1 MPKQVQKPFLKKTE
15 ATKAM
20 MNKSWKIV
28 CDRFK
33 EMKEVQTEDGDDH
46 TAVPAALSPLLTQIN
61 QKITTAKNRM
71 ESNDFNLTDL
81 LNELPDDKVKGILLL
96 FENPEENFK
105 HKENKFVSE
114 DMLVSLACLLIGEM
128 EQLGTMYQAKQTRAR
143 ADILRTFLEA
153 YGKQFSKMRG
163 TDLIYNHHPF
173 VEGVKNLIQYRRGL
187 RRASAMARPDGEG
200 EEIPE
205 PSDERRC
212 AIM

>member
-1 MPKQVQKPFLKKTE
+1 
-15 ATKAM
+15 
-20 MNKSWKIV
+20 
-28 CDRFK
+28 
-33 EMKEVQTEDGDDH
+33 
-46 TAVPAALSPLLTQIN
+46 
-61 QKITTAKNRM
+61 M
-71 ESNDFNLTDL
+71 ESNEFNLTDL

-96 FENPEENFK
+96 FETPEENFNYK
-105 HKENKFVSE
+105 VNKFVSE
-114 DMLVSLACLLIGEM
+114 DMLVSLAWLLIGEV
-128 EQLGTMYQAKQTRAR
+128 EQLEQCIKQSKRAR

-153 YGKQFSKMRG
+153 YGKQLSKMRG
-163 TDLIYNHHPF
+163 TGLIYNHHPF